1 MPKQLTGLVL
11 FLDSMKHD
19 PLAISLCF
27 STITSLHCPCICLLL
42 LLSSP
47 PAPPF
52 TWLSSTNQEQ
62 FSIHHCSFSFANH
75 LLLASATT
83 LRSCVPVSVSEDTL
97 CATVNSPAESTS
109 PPALTSPPMSV
120 NKEEIHDGY
129 W

>member
-1 MPKQLTGLVL
+1 MSKYQEVLVKFSS
-11 FLDSMKHD
+11 FLSENET
-19 PLAISLCF
+19 LRSLCF

-109 PPALTSPPMSV
+109 PPALPSPPMSV